1 LATELRAALALSA
14 RMSHED
20 LSRGS
25 SGVELGSD
33 RWFGL
38 VISVA
43 LAIIGV
49 LPLRHGE
56 PPHLWA
62 LLCALVFAA
71 LAMLAPNRL
80 RPLNKLWFKLGTTL
94 HKITNPIIMGVV
106 FFGVLVPVSIIFR
119 MRGIDPLG
127 LSFDRGASSYWHVR
141 KPCEGQSIDMR
152 KQF

>member
-1 LATELRAALALSA
+1 
-14 RMSHED
+14 MSHED

-25 SGVELGSD
+25 SVELGSD
-33 RWFGL
+33 RSFGI
-38 VISVA
+38 VISIA
-43 LAIIGV
+43 LAVIGV
-49 LPLRHGE
+49 LPLRQGE

-71 LAMLAPNRL
+71 LALLAPGQL

-94 HKITNPIIMGVV
+94 RKVTNPIIMGVL
-106 FFGVLVPVSIIFR
+106 FFGMLVPVSLIFR

-141 KPCEGQSIDMR
+141 KPGEDQSIDMR